1 MKGLFGYI
9 LCIGIAVLMAAMID
23 GTGGV
28 LIAAILILALVISLA
43 VTKYLSRKIT
53 VSIDCKHLLLAKG
66 DIVEVNV
73 KVEKHSRLPSPIIEI
88 RLQSSPQLTPLNES
102 GIRFSMLPNRMAQTV
117 KISFKANYSGKS
129 FIRVSGFE
137 TVDYLGISRNA
148 IPTDAEKTSL
158 DLKIMPN
165 VPDTGTQLEVIRTA
179 TDNIG
184 FDDSEEETSETAM
197 GSTGTPGYEH
207 RAYSPG
213 DPLKKIN
220 WKLSSKRGIYM
231 VRLDEKLS
239 VTSQMFVLDM
249 PMPGG
254 ENIFSCEKADVIIE
268 GSLAMLSM
276 LSQQGLET
284 DYYYFNGKW
293 KMMSVKTLGDVYLL
307 AEALAGIEPYSTN
320 DRLPDD
326 ALKTGMN
333 ICFTTITSCDT
344 KLAAELLSY
353 KNLAIVADESSGFTA
368 SAGNIWTCSKDF
380 EFKRLN

>member
-239 VTSQMFVLDM
+239 VTSQVFVLDM
-249 PMPGG
+249 PMPDG
-254 ENIFSCEKADVIIE
+254 ENNFSCEKADIIIE

-333 ICFTTITSCDT
+333 ICFTTITSGDT